1 MKVDVYYNLHK
12 KCLSVRHKG
21 KVIRHCD
28 SVIIEGAKFIVSQR
42 GRERVLQEK
51 RKNVHAYVRGELKEG
66 PDTKCR
72 AWHLVGRRVFY
83 DPYKYDSFVLSDKTP
98 VTGAERVEI
107 HDNRVYAWGLNKTI

>member
-42 GRERVLQEK
+42 GRERVLKEK
-51 RKNVHAYVRGELKEG
+51 RKNVHAYVRGELKEDIDMEY
-66 PDTKCR
+66 PD
-72 AWHLVGRRVFY
+72 HLGTRVFY

-98 VTGAERVEI
+98 VTGAKRVEI
-107 HDNRVYAWGLNKTI
+107 HDNRVYAWDLNKTI